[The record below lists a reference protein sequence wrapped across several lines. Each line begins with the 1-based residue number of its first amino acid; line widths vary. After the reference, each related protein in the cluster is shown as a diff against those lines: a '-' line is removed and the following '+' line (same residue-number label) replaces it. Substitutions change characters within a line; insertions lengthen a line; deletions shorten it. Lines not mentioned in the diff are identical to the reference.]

1 MHNWGKLWIFLPV
14 ILIIKAVGTLRILN
28 LDVPQTVQS
37 GEAVELT
44 CAYDLEGDNLYSIKW
59 YRDDMEFFRFVPRD
73 NPPHQFFPLKGIKV
87 DFSRSN
93 RQAVY
98 IKDVQTI
105 TGGKFRCE
113 VSADAPLFRTAA
125 AEKVMS
131 VEEYTGS
138 ANSFLQWPG
147 GASVLFVV
155 FSYLLN
161 AFMIYKLG

>member
-1 MHNWGKLWIFLPV
+1 MDTWTRLLTLLLV
-14 ILIIKAVGTLRILN
+14 VKAVNTLRILK
-28 LDVPQTVQS
+28 LVVPQTVQS

-73 NPPHQFFPLKGIKV
+73 NPPWQFFPLKGIKV
-87 DFSRSN
+87 DFTRSS
-93 RQAVY
+93 QQSVY
-98 IKDVQTI
+98 IQNVQTN

-131 VEEYTGS
+131 VEEFTGTAS
-138 ANSFLQWPG
+138 GLLHPSD
-147 GASVLFVV
+147 GAGVLLLVLGCMLNV
-155 FSYLLN
+155 YLT
-161 AFMIYKLG
+161 YKLG